1 VDLQRKAIFAEAERD
16 DDLIARSFVG
26 LFRASRKIDE
36 RLAAYGQYDF
46 LHDAFAGV
54 DQRHIGEAGISYQ
67 AVDWAPH
74 RLRLDAG
81 LGYLYE
87 ASPDGHFDSA
97 RLSFG
102 AAYRLAISSTGEF
115 TNEPRFILTLVD
127 LGATR
132 FDQIAALS
140 VALNSIL
147 SLKLTHTIR
156 YSATPAPGFKSTDTI
171 AGVSLVARVRRP

>member
-87 ASPDGHFDSA
+87 ASPDDHFDSA
-97 RLSFG
+97 TLSFG
-102 AAYRLAISSTGEF
+102 VAYRLAISSTGEF

-156 YSATPAPGFKSTDTI
+156 DSATPAPGFKSTDTI